1 MISSTPA
8 SASPFAIATVFAVGT
23 TPSIEQPNAV
33 DITPATSGTLRG
45 CAFSSQPMISRISS
59 RWTMD
64 CSGMRFRLAMLW
76 PSLTE
81 TGMLILCTPAL

>member
-8 SASPFAIATVFAVGT
+8 SARPLAIATVCAVVT
-23 TPSIEQPNAV
+23 TPSIEHPNAV
-33 DITPATSGTLRG
+33 ETPQTSGTLRG
-45 CAFSSQPMISRISS
+45 CACSQSMMPRIIS
-59 RWTMD
+59 MD
-64 CSGMRFRLAMLW
+64 SAGARLRLARLW